1 MFGALGRI
9 ASRRP
14 WLVILAW
21 LVFVVLVVALA
32 PPFKAT
38 NDQADF
44 LPRHYESIKAAEL
57 QQDAFPQDNTVGA
70 IVVFDRNDG
79 TELTEDDQA
88 QIAEIVQGLDG
99 NLGEA
104 FVSITA
110 SPPSENGLVQLA
122 VVGLSEDATGF
133 DTQSFDTVKKLRSDL
148 ADSVSGDLRYGVT
161 GTRGELDSRSRATT
175 RC

>member
-1 MFGALGRI
+1 MTHGADTVERMFGALGRI

-57 QQDAFPQDNTVGA
+57 QQDAFPQDNTIGA
-70 IVVFDRNDG
+70 IVVFDRKDG
-79 TELTEDDQA
+79 AKLTEDDQA
-88 QIAEIVQGLDG
+88 QIAAVVQGLDG
-99 NLGEA
+99 NLGKA
-104 FVSITA
+104 FVSITGRSA
-110 SPPSENGLVQLA
+110 LRERPRPARRRRA
-122 VVGLSEDATGF
+122 VRGRDRVRHP
-133 DTQSFDTVKKLRSDL
+133 VLRRGQE
-148 ADSVSGDLRYGVT
+148 AAQGPRRRGDR
-161 GTRGELDSRSRATT
+161 
-175 RC
+175 